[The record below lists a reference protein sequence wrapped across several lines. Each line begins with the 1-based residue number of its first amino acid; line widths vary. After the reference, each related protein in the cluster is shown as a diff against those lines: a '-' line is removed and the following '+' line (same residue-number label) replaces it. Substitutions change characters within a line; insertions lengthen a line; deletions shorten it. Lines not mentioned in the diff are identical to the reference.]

1 MYGDIFGVNG
11 VRDKI
16 LLTGYMPN
24 GIVGALNTMGVLDG
38 LRDNQNRPLFVDSMR
53 NDYPYAL
60 RGMPLR
66 FVENGS
72 WDVGRA
78 LIDFKDIDG
87 EIYNAGDT
95 YPRECLTEK
104 RIRQLS
110 TGDNRTG
117 APVIAVTDFDVA
129 MEMCGNVPDIE
140 AMDIEQLRQFADEK
154 GIELAS
160 NITSP
165 DTARRR
171 ILEALGHGD

>member
-78 LIDFKDIDG
+78 LMMMADFSKLVYSVREDITWKIDTSATIKD
-87 EIYNAGDT
+87 
-95 YPRECLTEK
+95 PRTGQEHLLAQQNKTALIMHM
-104 RIRQLS
+104 RMGWQVLDPVTQLS
-110 TGDNRTG
+110 ENPIPFAFYSGNSG
-117 APVIAVTDFDVA
+117 GVVT
-129 MEMCGNVPDIE
+129 P
-140 AMDIEQLRQFADEK
+140 
-154 GIELAS
+154 
-160 NITSP
+160 
-165 DTARRR
+165 
-171 ILEALGHGD
+171 